1 MERRRDDVALP
12 HGHHVFALLR
22 QHFYAVADRD
32 DLRRADEHHLHRRP
46 LERAAANRA
55 LELAAVAVAA
65 DADVERAERRPRVV
79 LDLAGEQDCAGARAE
94 DRALRGEA
102 AQRVEAAVAEE
113 LEHRRRLA
121 AGDHQR
127 VRAVELA
134 RVAHEEC
141 LGAELGEAAAMR
153 VEVALR
159 REDADV
165 HHPRACSISCG
176 AMAATAS
183 PFIVPVTCSLTS
195 SSTLGSLSYV
205 VARTI
210 ARARTSAP

>member
-102 AQRVEAAVAEE
+102 AQRAEAA
-113 LEHRRRLA
+113 
-121 AGDHQR
+121 
-127 VRAVELA
+127 
-134 RVAHEEC
+134 
-141 LGAELGEAAAMR
+141 GAELREAAAMR
-153 VEVALR
+153 VEVALQ

-195 SSTLGSLSYV
+195 SSTFGSL
-205 VARTI
+205 
-210 ARARTSAP
+210 